1 MAENNHFQTR
11 GRVLSE
17 RDRLRMEIGL
27 RIRRER
33 TLWNMTQE
41 ELSSLL
47 GISSNY
53 LGQLERGTR
62 DLSLKIEDRLCEL
75 FNLSHADFR
84 SDLDYAEWT
93 SDLAENGGI
102 FHHLS
107 EQDLMRLL
115 RSCTPEELQFC
126 GHILRSTLH
135 YLRSSRIVSGQTG
148 QPEQLRPAENK

>member
-1 MAENNHFQTR
+1 MNEKKNIR
-11 GRVLSE
+11 SSRRILSE
-17 RDRLRMEIGL
+17 RDKLRMEIGM

-47 GISSNY
+47 GITSNY

-62 DLSLKIEDRLCEL
+62 DLSRKVEDRLCEL

-84 SDLDYAEWT
+84 SDLSYADWT
-93 SDLAENGGI
+93 YDLAENSGI

-115 RSCTPEELQFC
+115 KSCSPEELQFC

-135 YLRSSRIVSGQTG
+135 YLRSSRPETDRTR
-148 QPEQLRPAENK
+148 QPETSGE

>member
-1 MAENNHFQTR
+1 MNGKKNIR
-11 GRVLSE
+11 SSRRILSE
-17 RDRLRMEIGL
+17 RDKLRMEIGM

-47 GISSNY
+47 GITSNY

-62 DLSLKIEDRLCEL
+62 DLSRKGEDRLCEL

-84 SDLDYAEWT
+84 SDLGYADWT
-93 SDLAENGGI
+93 HDLAETGGI

-115 RSCTPEELQFC
+115 KSCSPEELQFC

-135 YLRSSRIVSGQTG
+135 YLRSSRPETDRTR
-148 QPEQLRPAENK
+148 QPETPGE

>member
-1 MAENNHFQTR
+1 MAERKHIR
-11 GRVLSE
+11 SSGRTLTE
-17 RDRLRMEIGL
+17 RDKLRMEIGM

-47 GISSNY
+47 GITSNY

-62 DLSLKIEDRLCEL
+62 DLSRKVEDRLCEL

-84 SDLDYAEWT
+84 SDLNYADWT
-93 SDLAENGGI
+93 FDLAENGGI
-102 FHHLS
+102 FYHLS

-115 RSCTPEELQFC
+115 KSCTPEELQFC

-135 YLRSSRIVSGQTG
+135 YLRNSRPGTDSS
-148 QPEQLRPAENK
+148 RPAERSGPVHD